1 MLCHFF
7 STLCSKHMQ
16 GHKPGIGESDMQAQW
31 DPLISG
37 IEFVQRGPVTPAV
50 RTRIQEQLL
59 SWIQSSRDA
68 LPSAAMWQ
76 PGKEIDPKSS
86 FIPFLITSFFPCPL
100 ANLRSKMTVLENFHD
115 FLPLFLILPHCTSS
129 SIGKHLCQKYVIRFM
144 CLASSG
150 EELVP

>member
-1 MLCHFF
+1 
-7 STLCSKHMQ
+7 
-16 GHKPGIGESDMQAQW
+16 MQAQW

-50 RTRIQEQLL
+50 RTRTQEQLL

-86 FIPFLITSFFPCPL
+86 FIPFLITSFFL
-100 ANLRSKMTVLENFHD
+100 
-115 FLPLFLILPHCTSS
+115 SS
-129 SIGKHLCQKYVIRFM
+129 CKPEKQDD
-144 CLASSG
+144 
-150 EELVP
+150 